1 MPTLENTIEFQAS
14 TLNDLLEA
22 DAKAVAL
29 PSGGE
34 GKYRSWAY
42 ISSAAAGLLAIL
54 LVVALVTGKGG
65 GDGGATTEAKRY
77 PGKEVHKIV
86 KLAVAPGSDIGVG
99 KDVALYK
106 NGQLVT
112 APVIVAQII
121 QPKQGSS
128 TVSSVELAM
137 SAEQRDV
144 VNKAFGTSAD
154 KGTVETYVPGDATTP
169 ATSPP
174 AATTDTAPP
183 AATTDTAPPA
193 TTPPESTTPT
203 SSG

>member
-29 PSGGE
+29 PSEGE

-54 LVVALVTGKGG
+54 LVVALVMGKGG
-65 GDGGATTEAKRY
+65 DAKGGEAGEAKSY
-77 PGKEVHKIV
+77 EGKPIHKIV

-99 KDVALYK
+99 KEVALYK

-137 SAEQRDV
+137 TPEQRDA

-154 KGTVETYVPGDATTP
+154 KGTVETYVPSEATTP

-174 AATTDTAPP
+174 AATTDTS
-183 AATTDTAPPA
+183 PPA
-193 TTPPESTTPT
+193 TTTPESTPPP
-203 SSG
+203 SG